1 MIWLFRDAQ
10 SEVVNALFGDGRPL
24 ATITRRLPTCRNLGM
39 IGEMDDVPIDPV
51 EPWTIK
57 GVPIETRERA
67 IAAAQQEELTVGQ
80 WLGRRINEWL
90 DHQEL
95 RELVQM
101 ATDLSPRD
109 GSLLRLARTRVRDRL
124 KTLGAAG

>member
-1 MIWLFRDAQ
+1 M
-10 SEVVNALFGDGRPL
+10 
-24 ATITRRLPTCRNLGM
+24 T
-39 IGEMDDVPIDPV
+39 GEMDDVPIDPV

-57 GVPIETRERA
+57 GVPIETRGRV
-67 IAAAQQEELTVGQ
+67 IAAARQEGLTVGQ
-80 WLGRRINEWL
+80 WLEWRTNEWL

-109 GSLLRLARTRVRDRL
+109 GSLLRLARARVRDRL
-124 KTLGAAG
+124 KTLGATG